1 MAGEARRPPMP
12 TSTLHL
18 HPPPPPQA
26 AFYHAINENTPGPT
40 ARSVAATPGEAPLM
54 AALGEADSPE
64 DASLQLALRL
74 QQAREPSPL

>member
-1 MAGEARRPPMP
+1 MP
-12 TSTLHL
+12 TSTSTLHL

-74 QQAREPSPL
+74 QQAREPSSL